1 MIELGKIQKLEVL
14 RETSIGVYLNSKD
27 STDMEGVLLPQKQVP
42 EGTKVGDEIEVFIY
56 KDSKDRLISTTR
68 RPKITLGEMTPLKVV
83 ETTKIGA
90 FLDWGLEKDLFLPF
104 NEQNGRV
111 KKDKEYLVALYIDK
125 SHRLCATMKL
135 YTRLSSEAP
144 YKEKDIV
151 QGMIYDIRPEVGAFV
166 AVDNKYQGLIPKTE
180 FFGEYSC
187 GDRIQARVSKVK
199 EDGKLDLSLRKEA
212 YMEIETDAKVILDKL
227 EANGG
232 ELYLNDKSS
241 PEAIY
246 NVMKMSKAA
255 FKRAVGNLLKQGKI
269 RFIEN
274 GIELIKE

>member
-27 STDMEGVLLPQKQVP
+27 SSDMEGVLLPQKQVP

-68 RPKITLGEMTPLKVV
+68 TPKITLGEMTPLKVV

-104 NEQNGRV
+104 SEQNGRV
-111 KKDKEYLVALYIDK
+111 KNDKEYLVALYIDK
-125 SHRLCATMKL
+125 SNRLCATMKL
-135 YTRLSSEAP
+135 YSRLGSEAP

-151 QGMIYDIRPEVGAFV
+151 QGIIYDIKPEVGAFV
-166 AVDNKYQGLIPKTE
+166 AVDNKYQGLIPKAE
-180 FFGEYSC
+180 FFGQYSC

-274 GIELIKE
+274 GIELIK